1 MESNRRRAPCPPA
14 SGVSPGSILCLFL
27 LSLLPCAL
35 GASQKNSAELLDSLA
50 CVGSP
55 PETAENA
62 TASLGSWEQVPCLDA
77 ASVSVFTS
85 RKEVQAGNILLFLD
99 IDDTVIASGG
109 WNEVMGNSL
118 GGVDDRYPRGSEYPG
133 FSAVLFLLALGP
145 HARNLKSG
153 QLTEFAPPSKAMVVT
168 ARPNLPVFRP
178 PNLMRHLTSILTRGA
193 RQIMG
198 DNAPEWGVG
207 SQNVMKPASVLRG
220 TYGRGENKLSFMTK
234 VLTEGRPVNESR
246 IDENTKVMFVGDSA
260 ERDLEVAIGLSA
272 MVPDKVAAH
281 LLHVVYRHNSGD
293 PTQMHASHT
302 VQTGEKFD
310 EDGVLSKAAVTLQ
323 EIISGAARTVAA
335 ATRALTEKDEREKHR
350 QTPRAFTESQ
360 PTNKKISFQ
369 EALGNTTRFGIRVG
383 HALVDAIALVYD
395 VYVTSDD
402 EEGPRSCAELSAS
415 QAFEVGVLTARKIR
429 LILDLYRHR
438 WLHTYS
444 TFRTREEQEA
454 AGASVSSRMLP
465 IFFVKCGTVKLRVA
479 HEAPRQ
485 APLDVLL
492 SEMTGARDRVT
503 VRFRSVD
510 TLHAGSELDAETV
523 RSNMLDTLGI
533 PVVPYVT
540 SISAVAQA
548 YVLGIVDL
556 TDVLVVVRKTYEML
570 RAQGP
575 LAQPARLLSLLDHF
589 HDLEALRAMLF
600 PGGKG
605 ALPASAPVRV
615 RATVDYLD
623 ELGKVQKAF
632 IKRAA
637 YLRAVPTRTEMC
649 IREMERNAESHYD
662 RSLKRQR
669 GAAGK
674 SAPFTRSQFSAF
686 VSAFAELVCKFD
698 VELSSVQFAGGAEV
712 HGLSVYLSRL
722 VRQAVAATETTPFS
736 SAQKKKAPPES
747 PVSKAVAELAATN
760 AGTEKEKKDPKNMG
774 RGKTACTLSDDV
786 RVTFATMYK
795 AFCADVAR
803 DVCHLLETRLVTSG
817 VLSDFIFLAQER
829 GRKYQGPLRLP
840 HLGRVVFIDEHGL
853 DDFEVSHQKPLTD
866 VIGSMG
872 AKLDEAIMEQASA
885 GFRFAKWPG
894 LDSWNQWTQVAASL
908 QLIVDCGLLNRGTQ

>member
-1 MESNRRRAPCPPA
+1 MASNRRRAPCPPA
-14 SGVSPGSILCLFL
+14 AGVSPGSLLCLFL

-35 GASQKNSAELLDSLA
+35 GETQKNAAELLDFLA
-50 CVGSP
+50 CVGSS

-62 TASLGSWEQVPCLDA
+62 DTPLGSWEQVPCLDA
-77 ASVSVFTS
+77 ASVSLFTS
-85 RKEVQAGNILLFLD
+85 SKDVQAGNILLFLD

-109 WNEVMGNSL
+109 WNEVMGHSL
-118 GGVDDRYPRGSEYPG
+118 GGVDNRYPRGSEYPG
-133 FSAVLFLLALGP
+133 FSSVLFLLALGP

-153 QLTEFAPPSKAMVVT
+153 QLTEFAPPSKVMIVT
-168 ARPNLPVFRP
+168 ARPNLPIFRP
-178 PNLMRHLTSILTRGA
+178 PGLVRHLTSILTRGA
-193 RQIMG
+193 RQMMG

-207 SQNVMKPASVLRG
+207 SQNVMKPVNMLRG
-220 TYGRGENKLSFMTK
+220 TYGRGENKLSFMSK
-234 VLTEGRPVNESR
+234 VLTAGRPVNESR

-272 MVPDKVAAH
+272 MAPEKMAAH
-281 LLHVVYRHNSGD
+281 FLHVVYTRNSDD
-293 PTQMHASHT
+293 PTQVHAFQT
-302 VQTGEKFD
+302 APTGEKFT
-310 EDGVLSKAAVTLQ
+310 EDGVLSKAAVALQ

-335 ATRALTEKDEREKHR
+335 ATRVLTEKDEREKHR
-350 QTPRAFTESQ
+350 EAPRAFTESQ

-383 HALVDAIALVYD
+383 HALVDAIAFVYD
-395 VYVTSDD
+395 VYITSDD

-429 LILDLYRHR
+429 LILDLYHHR

-444 TFRTREEQEA
+444 AFRARNHQEA

-485 APLDVLL
+485 APLDALL
-492 SEMTGARDRVT
+492 SEMKGARDRVT

-510 TLHAGSELDAETV
+510 SLHAGSELDAETV
-523 RSNMLDTLGI
+523 RTNMLDNLGI

-548 YVLGIVDL
+548 YVLGTVDL
-556 TDVLVVVRKTYEML
+556 TDLLVVVRKTHEML

-575 LAQPARLLSLLDHF
+575 LAQAARLPSLLDHY
-589 HDLEALRAMLF
+589 HDLEALSDMLF

-623 ELGKVQKAF
+623 ELAKIQKAF

-637 YLRAVPTRTEMC
+637 YLRAVPTRPEMC
-649 IREMERNAESHYD
+649 IREMERNAERYYD
-662 RSLKRQR
+662 RNLKRQR
-669 GAAGK
+669 GVAGR
-674 SAPFTRSQFSAF
+674 SAPFSRSQFSAF

-722 VRQAVAATETTPFS
+722 VRQAVAATETAPSS
-736 SAQKKKAPPES
+736 SAEKKKAPPES
-747 PVSKAVAELAATN
+747 PVSKTLAELAAAN
-760 AGTEKEKKDPKNMG
+760 AGTEKETKDPKNVG
-774 RGKTACTLSDDV
+774 QGKTACSLSDDM
-786 RVTFATMYK
+786 RVTFTAMYT
-795 AFCADVAR
+795 AFCTDVAR
-803 DVCHLLETRLVTSG
+803 DVCHLLETRLVASG

-829 GRKYQGPLRLP
+829 GKKYQGPLRLP
-840 HLGRVVFIDEHGL
+840 HLGRVVFVDEHGL
-853 DDFEVSHQKPLTD
+853 DDFEVSHQKPLRD

-885 GFRFAKWPG
+885 GFLFTKWPG
-894 LDSWNQWTQVAASL
+894 VDSWNQWTQVAASL
-908 QLIVDCGLLNRGTQ
+908 QLIVDCGLLNHGTQ